1 MEKGFAG
8 SLPGHHAAH
17 AARYAQLGYWSAAA
31 VPDTLG
37 AAAREHPAKTALID
51 RNCAVTYAEL
61 DRIVRRLAA
70 GLYASGVRRGDVV
83 ALQLPNWKEFV
94 YVQQAVARLGAT
106 YLPLIPQLRA
116 REMEFILRESIAV
129 AAVVPA
135 DYRGFD
141 HAAMLDSL
149 RPRLPALRD
158 IYVVGGPALSGN
170 IALDE
175 FLVHAWEREA
185 GAAVEEIVVW
195 PNEVRA
201 LFFTSGTEANPKG
214 VLHSYN
220 TLAYP
225 FRIHARDFGLASGDA
240 LFVCSPVG
248 HATGCVF
255 GVEFGLFIGAK
266 IVLKDTWSPR
276 EAMELIARERCTQ
289 MWGATTFFSDLVD
302 AVEHFPVDLSCL
314 RLLCSGGA
322 PIPRELV
329 RQVRERIGGQLVAA
343 YGSTEGM
350 NVTINRLDDPAE
362 KVAGSDGRFNPG
374 VDYKLVDD
382 TRRTQP
388 AGSAGEI
395 AYRGPNVCL
404 GYLDPQQ
411 TARSFDAEGYFYSG
425 DLGVV
430 DKDGYL
436 RVVGRKKEIIIRGGE
451 NISPAEIEDILY
463 RHPKISAVAVFGLP
477 DERLG
482 ESACAA
488 VIPRPGEILTLEEV
502 TQFLQTQG
510 VAKFK
515 FPQRLEI
522 VSEFP
527 RTPTGKLRRNALRD
541 DLLERPPGAAAARKK
556 G

>member
-1 MEKGFAG
+1 MEREFVGN
-8 SLPGHHAAH
+8 LPGHHAAH
-17 AARYAQLGYWSAAA
+17 AARYKRLAYWSAEA
-31 VPDTLG
+31 VPNILG
-37 AAAREHPAKTALID
+37 AAAGDNPAKIALVD
-51 RNCAVTYAEL
+51 RDNTVTYAEL

-70 GLYASGVRRGDVV
+70 GLHASGVRRGDIV

-94 YVQQAVARLGAT
+94 YFQQAVAKIGAI

-116 REMEFILRESIAV
+116 REMEYILRESKAV

-135 DYRGFD
+135 SYRDFD
-141 HAAMLDSL
+141 HAAMLKGL
-149 RPRLPALRD
+149 RPKLPALRD
-158 IYVVGGPALSGN
+158 TYVVGGSAPSGT

-175 FLVHAWEREA
+175 FLGREWEREA
-185 GAAVEEIVVW
+185 GAAVEDIVVW
-195 PNEVRA
+195 PDEVRA

-225 FRIHARDFGLASGDA
+225 FRIHARDFHLASGDA
-240 LFVCSPVG
+240 VFVCSPVG

-255 GVEFGLFIGAK
+255 GVEFGLFLGGK
-266 IVLKDTWSPR
+266 IVLKDTWNPQ
-276 EAMELIARERCTQ
+276 EAIELIARERCTQ
-289 MWGATTFFSDLVD
+289 MWGATTFYSDLVN
-302 AVEHFPVDLSCL
+302 AVERFPGDLSCL

-374 VDYKLVDD
+374 IDYKLVDEA
-382 TRRTQP
+382 RKPQP
-388 AGSAGEI
+388 AGQAGEI

-404 GYLDPQQ
+404 GYLDPEQ
-411 TARSFDAEGYFYSG
+411 TARSFDADGYFHSG

-430 DKDGYL
+430 DNDGYL

-477 DERLG
+477 HKRLG

-488 VIPRPGEILTLEEV
+488 VIPKPGATVTLEDV
-502 TQFLQTQG
+502 TQFLREQG

-515 FPQRLEI
+515 IPERVEI
-522 VSEFP
+522 VTEFP

-541 DLLERPPGAAAARKK
+541 DMLRLSRCSD
-556 G
+556 

>member
-8 SLPGHHAAH
+8 TLPGHHAAH
-17 AARYAQLGYWSAAA
+17 AARYKQLAYWSAAA

-37 AAAREHPAKTALID
+37 AAARDHPAKTALID
-51 RNCAVTYAEL
+51 RDCAVSYAEL

-70 GLYASGVRRGDVV
+70 GLYACGVRRGDVV

-94 YVQQAVARLGAT
+94 YFQQAVARIGAT

-116 REMEFILRESIAV
+116 REMEFILRTSKAV

-135 DYRGFD
+135 NYRGFD
-141 HAAMLDSL
+141 HAAMLASL
-149 RPRLPALRD
+149 RPKLAALRD
-158 IYVVGGPALSGN
+158 IYVVGGPAPSGS
-170 IALDE
+170 IAVDE
-175 FLVHAWEREA
+175 FLAREWAREA
-185 GAAVEEIVVW
+185 AAAVEDIVVW
-195 PNEVRA
+195 PDEVRA

-266 IVLKDTWSPR
+266 IVLKDTWNPQ
-276 EAMELIARERCTQ
+276 EAMELIASERCTQ

-302 AVEHFPVDLSCL
+302 AVEHFPGDLSCL

-374 VDYKLVDD
+374 IDCKLVDEA
-382 TRRTQP
+382 RQPQP

-404 GYLDPQQ
+404 GYLDAEQ
-411 TARSFDAEGYFYSG
+411 TARSFDADGYFHSG

-430 DKDGYL
+430 DTDGYL

-451 NISPAEIEDILY
+451 TISPAEIEDILY
-463 RHPKISAVAVFGLP
+463 RHPKISGVAVFGLP
-477 DERLG
+477 DQRLG

-488 VIPRPGEILTLEEV
+488 IIPKPGATVTLEEL
-502 TQFLQTQG
+502 TQFLREQG

-515 FPQRLEI
+515 FPERVEI

-541 DLLERPPGAAAARKK
+541 DMLKRANIAQSD
-556 G
+556 